1 MNYRV
6 DENGAIIFKS
16 PKKTTKD
23 NDIEKLQT
31 ETVNLK
37 KDTEVLK
44 GEVAILK
51 IEIDKLRIK

>member
-23 NDIEKLQT
+23 NEIEKLQT
-31 ETVNLK
+31 EIVNLK
-37 KDTEVLK
+37 KDSKALK

-51 IEIDKLRIK
+51 TEIEELRKK

>member
-23 NDIEKLQT
+23 NEIEKLQT
-31 ETVNLK
+31 EIANLK
-37 KDTEVLK
+37 KDVEVLK
-44 GEVAILK
+44 SDVAILNEDVK
-51 IEIDKLRIK
+51 RLRK